1 LPKNAYVLRNSQP
14 EKVETQS
21 PPVKRIL
28 RIVLSIVLIAAFP
41 ITKLDAQCIVINE
54 IMVNPSG
61 LDGVPPNTNEW
72 IELMNTCSVAADISC
87 MVIGD
92 GDFSLTIPNGTILQP
107 NEVYTISSGQGSN
120 TPDLNWNTC
129 NCTFSSAG
137 QLGSLTDAAEQ
148 VYVLN
153 PTTNAYS
160 GVYWGGGSF
169 PVSVSSVAVG
179 TCSALSGI
187 TLNLGPGPEFQSI
200 NITEGVSNELN
211 CNGNYITSGNSSFGA
226 TNSDQVPN
234 AVATPS
240 VTTACEGIAMN
251 FSSAG
256 SIGTVTSWSFTNATP
271 ATSTAV
277 NPTGIIFNNFGNQT
291 ITLTVENS
299 CGISDNTTLSVQVQ
313 ESITPTITAS
323 GPTITGAGPYTICQN
338 DPLTLTTQPAQ
349 SIEWRKNGTTLSEI
363 SNALSVT
370 ESGIYIAIATNGA
383 CIVESLPVSVTVIP
397 LPVPVITTTPPGAPL
412 SQEVCEDESLVLNA
426 TPGFAAY
433 NWRFNNLNVGTGVN
447 YTVNTSSPS
456 SLTFELTVE
465 ENGCESI
472 PVEFDVLV
480 KPKPVA
486 VISPNGPIDVC
497 PDDVFQLDSDVTQ
510 TNYQYNWYENNNSSA
525 SATTPNFNVG
535 YQQATTVTLE
545 VILNGCSAT
554 SLPTTIIS
562 HDVASTAT
570 WAKPP
575 YSEYNVLA
583 TCLTE
588 HPILGISDG
597 AVIQWF
603 HDGLPMAGQTGL
615 IVNAIDDGEYYYT
628 AAMSATG
635 QCPLYSDTITVDLR
649 VSMSITTEVSKDT
662 ACVGEVVEIV
672 PSGNFVSYSWSGG
685 TVADTLTVTNSG
697 RYVVTG
703 HLVSCDT
710 TDTATVFISPY
721 PQVLAGDDFYS
732 DCEDVTRLYG
742 RSNGDE
748 SYWEMNGDLIG
759 LGDTIFFAS
768 PLRTS
773 TLELISSLNGCE
785 KRDSVIMEVDCIY
798 VYAPT
803 AITPDGDGVNDVFRV
818 YANGLTS
825 YVLRIFNR
833 YGQLVWE
840 SKDPDDVW
848 TGGVT
853 QEYYVPNGVYTWEI
867 EAIDINQQEALSKSN
882 NKGSIL
888 VIR

>member
-1 LPKNAYVLRNSQP
+1 MPKNGYVLRNSQP

-21 PPVKRIL
+21 TPVKRIL
-28 RIVLSIVLIAAFP
+28 RIALSIVLIAAFP
-41 ITKLDAQCIVINE
+41 IAKLDAQCIVINE

-61 LDGVPPNTNEW
+61 LDGVPPNTSEW
-72 IELMNTCSVAADISC
+72 IELMNTCNVATDISC
-87 MVIGD
+87 MVVGD

-120 TPDLNWNTC
+120 TPDLNWTTC
-129 NCTFSSAG
+129 NCSSNIN
-137 QLGSLTDAAEQ
+137 QTGSLTDAAEQ
-148 VYVLN
+148 VYILD
-153 PTTNAYS
+153 PITNAYS

-179 TCSALSGI
+179 TCTALNGI
-187 TLNLGPGPEFQSI
+187 TLNLGIEFEAI
-200 NITEGVSNELN
+200 TITEGVSNELN
-211 CNGNYITSGNSSFGA
+211 CNDTYITSGNSSFGA

-234 AVATPS
+234 AVVTPS
-240 VTTACEGIAMN
+240 VTTACEGIALN

-299 CGISDNTTLSVQVQ
+299 CGTSDNTTLSVQVQ

-323 GPTITGAGPYTICQN
+323 GPTITGLGPYTICQN

-433 NWRFNNLNVGTGVN
+433 NWRLNNVIVSTSAN
-447 YTVNTSSPS
+447 YAVNTASPA
-456 SLTFELTVE
+456 SLTIELTVE
-465 ENGCESI
+465 ELGCESVPI
-472 PVEFDVLV
+472 EFDVLV

-497 PDDVFQLDSDVTQ
+497 PDEVYQLDSDNTQ
-510 TNYQYNWYENNNSSA
+510 ANYQYNWYENNNSTASA
-525 SATTPNFNVG
+525 STPNFNVG

-562 HDVASTAT
+562 HDVANTAT
-570 WAKPP
+570 WAEPP
-575 YSEYNVLA
+575 YAEDNVLA

-615 IVNAIDDGEYYYT
+615 IVNAVDDGEYYYT
-628 AAMSATG
+628 AAMSANG

-649 VSMSITTEVSKDT
+649 VSMQIVTEVSADT

-685 TVADTLTVTNSG
+685 IVADTLSVTNSG

-721 PQVLAGDDFYS
+721 PLVLAGDDFYS

-748 SYWEMNGDLIG
+748 SYWEMNGELIG
-759 LGDTIFFAS
+759 LGDTIIFAS
-768 PLRTS
+768 PQRTS
-773 TLELISSLNGCE
+773 ALELISSLNGCE

-818 YANGLTS
+818 YAKGLTS

-853 QEYYVPNGVYTWEI
+853 QEYYVPNGVYTWQI